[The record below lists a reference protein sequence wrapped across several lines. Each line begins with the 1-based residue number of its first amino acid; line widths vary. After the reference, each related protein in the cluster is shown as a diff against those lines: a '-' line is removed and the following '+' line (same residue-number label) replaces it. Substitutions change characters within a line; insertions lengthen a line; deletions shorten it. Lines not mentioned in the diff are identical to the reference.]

1 MAPMADIRGAAPTS
15 AAGAVGSSERR
26 SITVLFADIAGSTAI
41 AERMDPEDWTTVV
54 GQAFARINATVER
67 YDGTIARLMGD
78 GVLAFFGAPV
88 AHEDDPERAVRC
100 GLDMVRAIAELGA
113 AHRAKNGADLQV
125 RVGINTGPVV
135 VGVVGTDAAHEY
147 TAMGDAVNV
156 AARMQSLAPPGG
168 VLVTEATHRFI
179 APLVDIRD
187 VGLLELKGK
196 ADAVHAF
203 EVIRLKPGATSPRG
217 LAGIRSPMIGRDDQ
231 LARLSALFSVARA
244 RQGRIVSVLGE
255 PGIGKSRLLA
265 EFRAAV
271 TAMDPAARWVE
282 GRCLSYG
289 QTLPY
294 HLVLDLVR
302 SMFGVSASADEPETR
317 AVLGRALRDLLGESW
332 AEPYSYLGHLLS
344 IQLEPEM
351 QARISALQG
360 ETIKRYVSSLATAI
374 RAQSARAPMVL
385 VCEDLHWADPASV
398 DTLLALAPLMS
409 DLPVVCIAT
418 SRVERGAEGWRL
430 ITGARDLFG
439 DALAEIRLDP
449 LSSEDSRTLVANL
462 LQIESLP
469 VATRDLILTKAEG
482 NPFFVEEVIRMLV
495 DRGMIVRQDDRWIA
509 TPSVAQVEIPDTLQG
524 LLLARIDRLPP
535 ESRRTL
541 RVASVIGRQ
550 FGVTLLERL
559 LGGKTA

>member
-1 MAPMADIRGAAPTS
+1 MSGAAATP
-15 AAGAVGSSERR
+15 AAGAAGSSERR
-26 SITVLFADIAGSTAI
+26 HITVLFADLAGSTAI
-41 AERMDPEDWTTVV
+41 AERMDPEDWTAVV
-54 GQAFARINATVER
+54 GQAFTRMNATVER
-67 YDGTIARLMGD
+67 YGGTIARLMGD
-78 GVLAFFGAPV
+78 GLLAFFGAPV

-100 GLDMVRAIAELGA
+100 GLDMVKAIAELGA
-113 AHRAKNGADLQV
+113 AHRANNGADLQV

-135 VGVVGTDAAHEY
+135 VGIVGTDAAHEY

-156 AARMQSLAPPGG
+156 AARMQSHAPPGS
-168 VLVTEATHRFI
+168 VLVTAATHRFI
-179 APLVDIRD
+179 APLVESRD
-187 VGLLELKGK
+187 VGPLDLKGK
-196 ADAVHAF
+196 TDAVHAF
-203 EVIRLKPGATSPRG
+203 EVTRLKPGATSPRG
-217 LAGIRSPMIGRDDQ
+217 LAGIRSPMIGRDHQ

-244 RQGRIVSVLGE
+244 RQGRIVTVLGE

-271 TAMDPAARWVE
+271 TAMDPSAQWVE

-289 QTLPY
+289 QALPY
-294 HLVLDLVR
+294 HVVLDLVR
-302 SMFGVSASADEPETR
+302 SMFRVSASADEPETR
-317 AVLGRALRDLLGESW
+317 AALVRALHDLLGEGW

-351 QARISALQG
+351 LARISTLQG
-360 ETIKRYVSSLATAI
+360 ETMKRYVSSIATAI

-398 DTLLALAPLMS
+398 DTLLALLPLLA

-418 SRVERGAEGWRL
+418 SRVERNADGWRL
-430 ITGARDLFG
+430 ITGARELFG
-439 DALAEIRLDP
+439 DALTEFRLDP

-469 VATRDLILTKAEG
+469 VATRELILTKAEG

-495 DRGMIVRQDDRWIA
+495 DRGMIIRQNDRWVA
-509 TPSVAQVEIPDTLQG
+509 TASVADVEIPDTLQG

-550 FGVTLLERL
+550 FAVSLLERL
-559 LGGKTA
+559 LETKTA